1 MGVLPA
7 WPPASRETLSH
18 AAALILVFSSASME
32 IVRRALTSVMIWLV
46 LAACF
51 VCPVMQM
58 FDHWDHELK
67 TGQDTE
73 TTFVILAL
81 CVGATLVCTR
91 AVVYVS
97 RVLRVQAIRASRK
110 LSHHSLDTLSALGA
124 TPFLAAS
131 PPLAILRI

>member
-1 MGVLPA
+1 
-7 WPPASRETLSH
+7 
-18 AAALILVFSSASME
+18 
-32 IVRRALTSVMIWLV
+32 MIWLV

-51 VCPVMQM
+51 ICPVMQM

-81 CVGATLVCTR
+81 CVGATIAFAR
-91 AVVYVS
+91 AVVYVY
-97 RVLRVQAIRASRK
+97 RALRLRAIQPTDLFQISFEASNK
-110 LSHHSLDTLSALGA
+110 TGIA
-124 TPFLAAS
+124 PFLAES

>member
-1 MGVLPA
+1 MTPFLRQRYHENMRRAFTRVM
-7 WPPASRETLSH
+7 
-18 AAALILVFSSASME
+18 ILV
-32 IVRRALTSVMIWLV
+32 V

-67 TGQDTE
+67 TGHDTE
-73 TTFVILAL
+73 STLVILAL
-81 CVGATLVCTR
+81 CVGATIAVAQGVVSVSE
-91 AVVYVS
+91 AVVV
-97 RVLRVQAIRASRK
+97 RIIKAIRNPFRNVLEAC
-110 LSHHSLDTLSALGA
+110 AGIGA